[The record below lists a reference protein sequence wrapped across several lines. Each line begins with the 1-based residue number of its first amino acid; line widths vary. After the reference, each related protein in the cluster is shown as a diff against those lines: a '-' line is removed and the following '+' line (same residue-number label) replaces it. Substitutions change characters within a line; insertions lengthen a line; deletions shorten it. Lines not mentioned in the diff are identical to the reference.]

1 MGRVREAPPHA
12 RAGVPLSAAQ
22 ESIWDSVYAR
32 VWAFLLEVRNID
44 GGAKLTKAELD
55 VGELEKL
62 ITAEMTQRNSYCDA
76 DGIRGAFLAGEA
88 DRIAPLIAY

>member
-1 MGRVREAPPHA
+1 MLGQVCRCL
-12 RAGVPLSAAQ
+12 PLKNPFGTAYMLGCGLSF
-22 ESIWDSVYAR
+22 SR
-32 VWAFLLEVRNID
+32 CLRK
-44 GGAKLTKAELD
+44 GAKLTKAELD